1 MNKIILSLC
10 AGTVLFAALPVPSQ
24 LRAHFTQSVLN
35 RDANQTL
42 TYEGR
47 LAVRLPDKAKWTYTA
62 PLPKII
68 CLDGERAWVVEPEL
82 EQATLY
88 RLGRTI
94 PILAILERAEK
105 VGKQRYKA
113 RYNGI
118 DYEIT
123 VDERRR
129 LKSVSYD
136 DDLGNRVTM
145 RFTHLDTSPF
155 DATELACE
163 IPKDFDII
171 DGRY

>member
-1 MNKIILSLC
+1 M
-10 AGTVLFAALPVPSQ
+10 LFASLPVPSQ
-24 LRAHFTQSVLN
+24 LRAHFTQSILN

-47 LAVRLPDKAKWTYTA
+47 VAVRLPDKAKWTYTA
-62 PLPKII
+62 PIPKII

-88 RLGRTI
+88 RLGQTI

-105 VGKQRYKA
+105 VGKNRYKA

-123 VDERRR
+123 VDDDLH

-145 RFTHLDTSPF
+145 HFSHLDTSSVDPK
-155 DATELACE
+155 ALACE
-163 IPKDFDII
+163 IPEDYDII
-171 DGRY
+171 DGRF